1 MTSEQQPLVTVV
13 ILTQDEELNLPHCL
27 KSLQLIGADVCIVD
41 SGSND
46 RTLDIAKQYGCRVYH
61 HDWTNYATQFNWGL
75 DNCEIATAWTMRM
88 DADERITPEL
98 ATEINQTLRDMP
110 SSVTGFL
117 IKRRVYFWGK
127 WLRHGGYYPT
137 WLLRLWRTGKGRC
150 EQRSMDEHIVVEGG
164 DIQRL
169 QADIID
175 ENHKGLDFWINKHNS
190 YASREAFDLLAIQ
203 NESSADFPQGQAG
216 QKRWLKKNVYS
227 RTPKFLRAHL
237 YWVYRYFLR
246 LGFLDGKEGFVFH
259 FLQAYW
265 YRLLVDAKLHESEQ
279 TPGERD

>member
-1 MTSEQQPLVTVV
+1 
-13 ILTQDEELNLPHCL
+13 
-27 KSLQLIGADVCIVD
+27 
-41 SGSND
+41 
-46 RTLDIAKQYGCRVYH
+46 VYH

-127 WLRHGGYYPT
+127 WIRHGAYYPT

-190 YASREAFDLLAIQ
+190 YASREAFDLLAH
-203 NESSADFPQGQAG
+203 P
-216 QKRWLKKNVYS
+216 KRVVRGFS
-227 RTPKFLRAHL
+227 PRPGRAKAL
-237 YWVYRYFLR
+237 AQ
-246 LGFLDGKEGFVFH
+246 EE
-259 FLQAYW
+259 
-265 YRLLVDAKLHESEQ
+265 RLLQNTEVPTCALVLGVSLL
-279 TPGERD
+279 PPVRLSGR